1 MSDGHGLT
9 LKVQPSGTK
18 SWVLRISHGGR
29 VTDLALGHWPD
40 VSLMQAR
47 QIARRKRKE
56 LGQEPPRGYVL
67 RDAWAL
73 WKNLKRGKIVSYQ
86 DEKRRMERYII
97 NPLEAARS
105 MRSPRLLSSRRSKAS
120 SAQGIRRL

>member
-1 MSDGHGLT
+1 
-9 LKVQPSGTK
+9 
-18 SWVLRISHGGR
+18 
-29 VTDLALGHWPD
+29 
-40 VSLMQAR
+40 MQAR

-73 WKNLKRGKIVSYQ
+73 WKNLKLGRIVSYQ

-97 NPLEAARS
+97 APLGSRQIDEITAPQITELAQVLARLKS
-105 MRSPRLLSSRRSKAS
+105 N
-120 SAQGIRRL
+120 